1 MLCLLACGHLHDS
14 EQYMKNL
21 PVLPYY
27 FLKGQIQ
34 LNKFI
39 SLENKHL
46 FLASEVK
53 KKKDFAFWKQ

>member
-1 MLCLLACGHLHDS
+1 
-14 EQYMKNL
+14 MKNL

-53 KKKDFAFWKQ
+53 KKKILHFENNKLKHIIVV